1 MVGSTVNGI
10 VGEAGKEEAAPDP
23 RVATLLNVV
32 DGDTIRV
39 RFVSGGER
47 RVRYIGIDTPEH
59 GERCF
64 QAATDANRELLGDGR
79 VRLVFDDDRE
89 DRYGRLLAYV
99 YRASDGLFINR
110 ELLRRGMA
118 EPLTIAPNDEHARE
132 FEALGT
138 LSVRCG

>member
-1 MVGSTVNGI
+1 MVGSTVNSLI
-10 VGEAGKEEAAPDP
+10 NEAGYDKRVPDP
-23 RVATLLNVV
+23 RVASVTRVV

-39 RFVSGGER
+39 RFVSGSER
-47 RVRYIGIDTPEH
+47 RVRYIGVDTPER

-64 QAATDANRELLGDGR
+64 SAATELNRRLLGDGR
-79 VRLVFDDDRE
+79 VRLEFDDDRE

-99 YRASDGLFINR
+99 YRAGDGLFINR
-110 ELLRRGMA
+110 ELLERGLA
-118 EPLTIAPNDEHARE
+118 EPLTVKPNDEHAKE